1 MRILRTLL
9 MFGVWLALAIPAAA
23 QTNYILTVNPTNL
36 QSVLTSHGLTV
47 VKELVDGTN
56 CVYLV
61 TSASSDANEVEVE
74 VEKDLAV
81 VGFEPERSVTFP
93 ELSGLTTPSL
103 TQSTGVIIDGL
114 PGRTLISYFGSTV
127 PSNYINQTAAS
138 VIRLNDARTATGLT
152 GAGVVAVID
161 TGADLSHPALAGV
174 LLPGYDFTRDAAGGN
189 ELADLDP
196 VTAAT
201 LQQSTGVII
210 DSTQSVVMV
219 NASTAAI
226 LSQST
231 GVIIDQMSNPA
242 LGEFGHGTMVAGVVH
257 LIAPTAKIMPLKAFT
272 ADGNTTLANLVRAI
286 YYAADHGA
294 NVISMSFSMSQPS
307 PIIQSAIQY
316 ALGKNI
322 TVIAA
327 SGNDGLKTLVYPA
340 AQGGVL
346 GIASTTND
354 DQRSLFSNYGS
365 GVTLFAAP
373 GEGVI
378 TTFPG
383 GLYAAAWGTSF
394 STPMVSGAASLV
406 LQAKPTAKPGD
417 VINGLSKTK
426 QINNLGGNGRID
438 LYQSL
443 PLLLK

>member
-1 MRILRTLL
+1 MRILRSLL
-9 MFGVWLALAIPAAA
+9 TFGVWLALALPAAA
-23 QTNYILTVNPTNL
+23 QSTYILTVNPANL
-36 QSVLTSHGLTV
+36 QTVLTSHGLTPI
-47 VKELVDGTN
+47 KELVDGTN

-61 TSASSDANEVEVE
+61 SSPSSDVSGTELEVD
-74 VEKDLAV
+74 KDVTVL
-81 VGFEPERSVTFP
+81 GFEPDVTVGFP
-93 ELSGLTTPSL
+93 ELNGVTAANL
-103 TQSTGVIIDGL
+103 TQSTGVIIDSL
-114 PGRTLISYFGSTV
+114 PGRTLVSYYGSTV
-127 PSNYINQTAAS
+127 PSNYTTQPATSI
-138 VIRLNDARTATGLT
+138 IRLNDARALTNLT

-161 TGADLSHPALAGV
+161 TGADLNHPALAGV
-174 LLPGYDFTRDAAGGN
+174 LVPGYDFTRDTAGAD

-196 VTAAT
+196 ITAAT

-226 LSQST
+226 LTQST

-242 LGEFGHGTMVAGVVH
+242 LGEFGHGTMVAGVIH
-257 LIAPTAKIMPLKAFT
+257 LVAPTAKIMPLKAFT
-272 ADGNTTLANLVRAI
+272 AAGNTTISNLVRAI

-294 NVISMSFSMSQPS
+294 NVISMSFSMGQSS
-307 PIIQSAIQY
+307 PVIQAAIQY
-316 ALGKNI
+316 ALNKNV

-340 AQGGVL
+340 SQGGVL
-346 GIASTTND
+346 GIASTTNAD
-354 DQRSLFSNYGS
+354 LRSSFSNYGS

-406 LQAKPTAKPGD
+406 LQVRPLAKPGD
-417 VINGLSKTK
+417 VINALSKAK
-426 QINNLGGNGRID
+426 QISDLGGYGRID

-443 PLLLK
+443 SILK